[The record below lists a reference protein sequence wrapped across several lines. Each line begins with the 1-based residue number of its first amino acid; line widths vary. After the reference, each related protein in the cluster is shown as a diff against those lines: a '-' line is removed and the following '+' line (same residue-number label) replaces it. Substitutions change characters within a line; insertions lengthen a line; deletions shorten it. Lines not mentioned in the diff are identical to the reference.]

1 MNLQII
7 IATLFATVV
16 TCGTATVDHGKI
28 EPFPQPEPVTISE
41 NAAIKFKPQLFV
53 SASVCASFL
62 AVNAAGETTDGL
74 KGSNRNDACKSLAIM
89 YAWYFPK
96 GFWTGFASRRH
107 DWKSIVVWIDNPAL
121 ETPKIIAV
129 SMSTSDTTY
138 NHPMA
143 SDYIGTNTS
152 FRVRYQLGLGSPN
165 MTFTHLD
172 GEYQPLIMWEQ
183 LTDAARVAL
192 NESFKFEDAEMPF
205 NDEYFEKRLEKA
217 RPL

>member
-1 MNLQII
+1 
-7 IATLFATVV
+7 
-16 TCGTATVDHGKI
+16 
-28 EPFPQPEPVTISE
+28 
-41 NAAIKFKPQLFV
+41 
-53 SASVCASFL
+53 
-62 AVNAAGETTDGL
+62 
-74 KGSNRNDACKSLAIM
+74 M

-152 FRVRYQLGLGSPN
+152 FR
-165 MTFTHLD
+165 
-172 GEYQPLIMWEQ
+172 EQ